1 MPKSNKKR
9 QKGLRERAAIN
20 NGARGSHP
28 NDYLAHHWDMRAG
41 SSIKELARRTAGD
54 AMYLEAIFKWCLPC
68 AEPYAGRSIWH
79 NHTMSPTRLFDM
91 HTRLLHTEMPV
102 EKSILFEMDRKK
114 NANWEPVSVQE
125 NTIILEIGRSRG
137 RVLVSRAIAESEFI
151 RRAMRWRST
160 SKTDEAIKVFKDVIA
175 KPTSDLIMQYLQFD
189 MTCGTLMWLWVD
201 TFAAQGLKD
210 AADIL
215 IMPRLLSVLRGRY
228 PYALDDTNS
237 EEDGRRMPEVDSETS
252 P

>member
-1 MPKSNKKR
+1 MPKSSKQRNKERRKR
-9 QKGLRERAAIN
+9 APIN

-28 NDYLAHHWDMRAG
+28 NDYLADFWDMGAG
-41 SSIKELARRTAGD
+41 SSIKERLRRTAWD
-54 AMYLEAIFKWCLPC
+54 AMYKAHTALVSLLNCLVFLRVFWIVFDRVRSNKAKW
-68 AEPYAGRSIWH
+68 
-79 NHTMSPTRLFDM
+79 
-91 HTRLLHTEMPV
+91 
-102 EKSILFEMDRKK
+102 K
-114 NANWEPVSVQE
+114 PVSVQE
-125 NTIILEIGRSRG
+125 KTIILELGRSRG

-151 RRAMRWRST
+151 RGAMRWRST

-228 PYALDDTNS
+228 PYAVDDTNT
-237 EEDGRRMPEVDSETS
+237 EEDGRRMPEVD
-252 P
+252 